1 MLHNTSCVYICVFS
15 VLLMFLFILFVF
27 CVPLCVIACVA
38 TRSSHFSCGMR
49 HFINVI
55 SVNGSY
61 EKKIINRSEN
71 GLLLGLFSV
80 SRYRINC
87 SEWNAHDER
96 WTKRWLIA
104 SHVFYRKY
112 AKKKQPLLGS
122 WGKALR
128 FDGLSVWCENIVQY
142 SRCHSLCQ
150 SLCVFQYFF
159 IFFCFFFR
167 KELISG
173 FAYSFTSVALWIT
186 VIIISRT
193 TAADCR
199 PDIAGVGRHT
209 LWRRGRLTYTFC
221 ILMEAIFYR

>member
-112 AKKKQPLLGS
+112 AKKKKQPLLGS
-122 WGKALR
+122 WGEGASIWWTV
-128 FDGLSVWCENIVQY
+128 GLVWEHCAIFSV
-142 SRCHSLCQ
+142 SLAMSIAMCF
-150 SLCVFQYFF
+150 S
-159 IFFCFFFR
+159 IFFYLFFVFFP
-167 KELISG
+167 KGI
-173 FAYSFTSVALWIT
+173 
-186 VIIISRT
+186 
-193 TAADCR
+193 D
-199 PDIAGVGRHT
+199 
-209 LWRRGRLTYTFC
+209 
-221 ILMEAIFYR
+221 

>member
-1 MLHNTSCVYICVFS
+1 
-15 VLLMFLFILFVF
+15 MFLFILFVF

-104 SHVFYRKY
+104 SRVFYRKY
-112 AKKKQPLLGS
+112 AKKKTTSSWFLG
-122 WGKALR
+122 GRR
-128 FDGLSVWCENIVQY
+128 FDLMDCRSGVRTLCNILGVTRY
-142 SRCHSLCQ
+142 VNRY
-150 SLCVFQYFF
+150 VFFNIFLF
-159 IFFCFFFR
+159 IFCFFPER
-167 KELISG
+167 NWL
-173 FAYSFTSVALWIT
+173 VASPIHLP
-186 VIIISRT
+186 VL
-193 TAADCR
+193 
-199 PDIAGVGRHT
+199 H
-209 LWRRGRLTYTFC
+209 F
-221 ILMEAIFYR
+221 E